1 MNLEDKLKRAIK
13 KKKTESVHLVFE
25 EIYETYSK
33 LVYFKV
39 IQYIDNRQDAIDLT
53 QDVFL
58 SFYEKIFKSDINNI
72 KYYLMVTAK
81 NKALNYLKSQKNI
94 ITLEENIVYDYV
106 DDCSNNEEYNNI
118 IDDMKKYL
126 SEREINILLEHIIDG
141 NSFKDLSVK
150 YNIPLNT
157 VISIYHRALKKY
169 KKGVNK

>member
-25 EIYETYSK
+25 EIYETYSR

-58 SFYEKIFKSDINNI
+58 SFYENIFKSDINNI

-118 IDDMKKYL
+118 IDNMKKYL

-169 KKGVNK
+169 KKGVK

>member
-58 SFYEKIFKSDINNI
+58 SFYENIFKSDINNI

-118 IDDMKKYL
+118 INNMKKYL

-157 VISIYHRALKKY
+157 MISIYHRALKKY
-169 KKGVNK
+169 KKGIK

>member
-39 IQYIDNRQDAIDLT
+39 IQYIDNRQDANDLT

-58 SFYEKIFKSDINNI
+58 SFYENIFKSDINNI

-118 IDDMKKYL
+118 IDNMKKYL

-169 KKGVNK
+169 KKGIK